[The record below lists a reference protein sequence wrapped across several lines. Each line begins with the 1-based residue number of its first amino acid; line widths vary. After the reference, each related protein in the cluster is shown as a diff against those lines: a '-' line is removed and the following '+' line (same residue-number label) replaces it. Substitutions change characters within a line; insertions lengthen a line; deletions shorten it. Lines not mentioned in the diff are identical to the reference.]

1 MTDNT
6 IEEIK
11 TRLDI
16 KEIIQEYIQ
25 LKKAGSNLKAVCPFH
40 GEKTPSFMVSPEKQI
55 WHCFGCGEGGDIFG
69 FIQKIEGV
77 EFPEALRILAK
88 RAGVEVTRQDPQ
100 LQNKK
105 TRLLDAVKL
114 TASYYHKVLLDSSQA
129 EYARKYLEERDI
141 DQDAIDRFK
150 IGYSPDS
157 WDSLSDFLKKKGFSE
172 EEVFLAGL
180 TVKKDKGV
188 GYYDRFRGRLMF
200 PIYDVHGNTVGFG
213 GRILQQKEE
222 GAKYINSPQ
231 TLIYD
236 KSNVL
241 YGLDKSKT
249 SIRKLGEVI
258 IVEGYTDCI
267 SAYQADITNV
277 VASSGTALTEGQV
290 LLLKRFTEN
299 LVMSFDQDTAGA
311 EAAKRG
317 IEVALANEMNVK
329 VVELP
334 SGKDPDEC
342 IRNSKDEFIG
352 AVKNAKPYLEFYF
365 DNTFQE
371 LDTSK
376 VQDKKKAAAI
386 LLPVIAKIGDTIEQ
400 AHWLKELSKKLDVE
414 ENILRDRLPNKTKPN
429 RTNRKTVSGEQKVKV
444 IDRFAKIGEELL
456 SLIIH
461 FPDFI
466 STSIDKLLPEYFT
479 DEKQKE
485 LYKNIVVYYTKKEHF
500 DVSNFQKTINT
511 EEQNENNLSAYLDI
525 LFLLGA
531 EEFEKLNDNQVKQYT
546 TERINILKK
555 NNILAQLK
563 NIEQNIKALEQG
575 EPSDQNQNELDQL
588 SETFNQLTNQ
598 LRNLE

>member
-1 MTDNT
+1 MTDNS

-16 KEIIQEYIQ
+16 KEIIQEHIQ
-25 LKKAGSNLKAVCPFH
+25 LKKAGSNLKAICPFH

-69 FIQKIEGV
+69 FVQKIEGV

-88 RAGVEVTRQDPQ
+88 RAGVEITRQDPQ

-114 TASYYHKVLLDSSQA
+114 TANYYHKVLLDSSQA
-129 EYARKYLEERDI
+129 EFARNYLKERDI
-141 DQDAIDRFK
+141 NQDAIDRFK

-157 WDSLSDFLKKKGFSE
+157 WDSLSIFLKKKGFSE
-172 EEVFLAGL
+172 EETFLAGL

-249 SIRKLGEVI
+249 SIRKQSEAI

-299 LVMSFDQDTAGA
+299 LAMSFDQDAAGA

-329 VVELP
+329 VVDLP

-342 IRNSKDEFIG
+342 IRNNKDGFVE
-352 AVKNAKPYLEFYF
+352 AVKNAKTYLEFYF
-365 DNTFQE
+365 DNTFQQ

-400 AHWLKELSKKLDVE
+400 AHWLKELGKKLDVE
-414 ENILRDRLPNKTKPN
+414 ESILRDRLPNAKPRISTK
-429 RTNRKTVSGEQKVKV
+429 KTVPKENKAII
-444 IDRFAKIGEELL
+444 IDRFDKVGEELL
-456 SLIIH
+456 SLIVH
-461 FPDFI
+461 FPESI

-479 DEKQKE
+479 NEKQEE

-500 DVSNFQKTINT
+500 DISDFQKTI
-511 EEQNENNLSAYLDI
+511 EVEAQDEKNLSEYLDV
-525 LFLLGA
+525 LFLLGG
-531 EEFEKLNDNQVKQYT
+531 EQFKELNESQAKQYI
-546 TERINILKK
+546 TERVSMLKK

-563 NIEQNIKALEQG
+563 NIEQNIKALEQ
-575 EPSDQNQNELDQL
+575 EKSSDQNQNELDQL
-588 SETFNQLTNQ
+588 SETFNQFTNQ

>member
-500 DVSNFQKTINT
+500 DVSNFQKTIKT
-511 EEQNENNLSAYLDI
+511 EGQDENDLSAYLDV
-525 LFLLGA
+525 LFLLGG

>member
-11 TRLDI
+11 NRLDI
-16 KEIIQEYIQ
+16 KEVIQEYIQ

-69 FIQKIEGV
+69 FIQKIEGI

-88 RAGVEVTRQDPQ
+88 RAGVEITRQDPQ
-100 LQNKK
+100 LQNRK
-105 TRLLDAVKL
+105 TRLLDICKV
-114 TASYYHKVLLDSSQA
+114 TASYFNKVLLDSSQA
-129 EYARKYLEERDI
+129 EFARNYLKQRSI
-141 DQDAIDRFK
+141 DSDAVDRFK

-157 WDSLSDFLKKKGFSE
+157 WDALSIFLKKKGYSE
-172 EEVFLAGL
+172 EEIFLAGL

-213 GRILQQKEE
+213 GRVLEQKEE

-249 SIRKLGEVI
+249 SIRKKGEVI

-299 LVMSFDQDTAGA
+299 LVMSFDHDAAGA

-317 IEVALANEMNVK
+317 IEIALANELNVK

-334 SGKDPDEC
+334 TGKDPDEC
-342 IRNSKDEFIG
+342 IKNNKEGFIQ
-352 AVKNAKPYLEFYF
+352 AVKDAKPYLEYYF
-365 DNTFQE
+365 DSTFQNFN
-371 LDTSK
+371 SAN
-376 VQDKKKAAAI
+376 VQDKKKAAGI
-386 LLPVIAKIGDTIEQ
+386 LLPIIAKIGDTIEQ
-400 AHWLKELSKKLDVE
+400 AHWLKELSKRLDVE
-414 ENILRDRLPNKTKPN
+414 ESILRDRLPTNIERN
-429 RTNRKTVSGEQKVKV
+429 RTVKRDDSSEQKVK
-444 IDRFAKIGEELL
+444 ITDRFYRVGEELL
-456 SLIIH
+456 SLLIS
-461 FPDFI
+461 FPDSLAI
-466 STSIDKLLPEYFT
+466 AVDKLLPEYFT
-479 DEKQKE
+479 GGKQAE
-485 LYKNIVVYYTKKEHF
+485 LYKNMVVYYTKKEHF
-500 DVSNFQKTINT
+500 NVSDFQKSVET
-511 EEQNENNLSAYLDI
+511 EKQNESNLSAYLDV
-525 LFLLGA
+525 LSLLGG
-531 EEFEKLNDNQVKQYT
+531 EQFSELNDDEVKRYIE
-546 TERINILKK
+546 ERVNMLKK

-575 EPSDQNQNELDQL
+575 KLSDQNQNELDQL
-588 SETFNQLTNQ
+588 SEAFNQLTNQ

>member
-1 MTDNT
+1 
-6 IEEIK
+6 
-11 TRLDI
+11 
-16 KEIIQEYIQ
+16 
-25 LKKAGSNLKAVCPFH
+25 
-40 GEKTPSFMVSPEKQI
+40 MVSPEKQI

-88 RAGVEVTRQDPQ
+88 RAGVEITRQDPQ

-105 TRLLDAVKL
+105 TRLLDICKIA
-114 TASYYHKVLLDSSQA
+114 ASYYHKVLLESSQA
-129 EYARKYLEERDI
+129 EFARNYLKQRSI
-141 DQDAIDRFK
+141 DQDAVDRFK

-157 WDSLSDFLKKKGFSE
+157 WDALSIFLKKKGYSE
-172 EEVFLAGL
+172 EEIFLAGL
-180 TVKKDKGV
+180 SVKKDKGV

-213 GRILQQKEE
+213 GRILEQKEE

-236 KSNVL
+236 KSNIL

-249 SIRKLGEVI
+249 SIRKKGEVI

-299 LVMSFDQDTAGA
+299 LVMSFDHDAAGA

-317 IEVALANEMNVK
+317 IEIALANEMNVK

-334 SGKDPDEC
+334 YGKDPDEC
-342 IRNSKDEFIG
+342 IKNNKEDFVQ
-352 AVKNAKPYLEFYF
+352 AVQIAKPYLAYYF
-365 DNTFQE
+365 DSTFR
-371 LDTSK
+371 DFDATN
-376 VQDKKKAAAI
+376 VQHKKKAAAV

-414 ENILRDRLPNKTKPN
+414 ESILRDRLPAKNEN
-429 RTNRKTVSGEQKVKV
+429 RTVVKKTAGSEQKVNLV
-444 IDRFAKIGEELL
+444 DRFYLVGEELL
-456 SLIIH
+456 SLLVC
-461 FPDFI
+461 FPVGV
-466 STSIDKLLPEYFT
+466 TNAVDKLLPEYFT
-479 DEKQKE
+479 GNKQSE

-500 DVSNFQKTINT
+500 NVSDFQKSIET
-511 EEQNENNLSAYLDI
+511 EKQNESNLSAYLDV
-525 LFLLGA
+525 LFLLGG
-531 EEFEKLNDNQVKQYT
+531 EQFSDLSDDQVKQYIE
-546 TERINILKK
+546 ERVNMLKK
-555 NNILAQLK
+555 NYILAQLRT
-563 NIEQNIKALEQG
+563 IEQNIKALEQG
-575 EPSDQNQNELDQL
+575 TLSDQNKERLDQL
-588 SETFNQLTNQ
+588 SGDFNQLTNQ

>member
-11 TRLDI
+11 NRLDI
-16 KEIIQEYIQ
+16 KEVIQEYIQ

-69 FIQKIEGV
+69 FIQKIEGI

-88 RAGVEVTRQDPQ
+88 RAGVEITRQDPQ
-100 LQNKK
+100 LQNRK
-105 TRLLDAVKL
+105 TRLLDICKV
-114 TASYYHKVLLDSSQA
+114 TASYFNKVLLDSSQA
-129 EYARKYLEERDI
+129 EFARNYLKQRSI
-141 DQDAIDRFK
+141 DSEAVDRFK

-157 WDSLSDFLKKKGFSE
+157 WDALSIFLKKKGYSE
-172 EEVFLAGL
+172 EEIFLAGL

-213 GRILQQKEE
+213 GRVLEQKEE

-249 SIRKLGEVI
+249 SIRKKSEVI

-299 LVMSFDQDTAGA
+299 LVMSFDHDAAGA

-317 IEVALANEMNVK
+317 IEIALANELNVR

-342 IRNSKDEFIG
+342 IKKDKDSFIQ
-352 AVKNAKPYLEFYF
+352 AVKDAKPYLEYYF
-365 DNTFQE
+365 DSTFQNF
-371 LDTSK
+371 DSK
-376 VQDKKKAAAI
+376 NVQDKKKAAGI
-386 LLPVIAKIGDTIEQ
+386 LLPIIAKIGDTIEQ
-400 AHWLKELSKKLDVE
+400 AHWLKELSKRLDVE
-414 ENILRDRLPNKTKPN
+414 EGILRDRLPVKTGNNVKTK
-429 RTNRKTVSGEQKVKV
+429 KESGSEPKVKET
-444 IDRFAKIGEELL
+444 DRFYRVGEELL
-456 SLIIH
+456 SLLIS
-461 FPDFI
+461 FPD
-466 STSIDKLLPEYFT
+466 SLTVAIDKLLPEYFT
-479 DEKQKE
+479 GSKQAE
-485 LYKNIVVYYTKKEHF
+485 LYKNMVVYYTKKEHF
-500 DVSNFQKTINT
+500 NVSDFQKSIET
-511 EEQNENNLSAYLDI
+511 EKQNESNLSAYLDV
-525 LFLLGA
+525 LFLLGG
-531 EEFEKLNDNQVKQYT
+531 EQFSDLNDDEVKRYIE
-546 TERINILKK
+546 ERVNMLKK

-575 EPSDQNQNELDQL
+575 KLSDQNQNELDQL
-588 SETFNQLTNQ
+588 SEAFNQLTNQ

>member
-11 TRLDI
+11 NRLDI
-16 KEIIQEYIQ
+16 KDIIQEYIQ

-69 FIQKIEGV
+69 FIQKIEGI

-88 RAGVEVTRQDPQ
+88 RAGVEIVRQDPQ

-105 TRLLDAVKL
+105 TRLLDICKI
-114 TASYYHKVLLDSSQA
+114 TASYYHKVLLESSQA
-129 EYARKYLEERDI
+129 EFARKYLEQRSI
-141 DQDAIDRFK
+141 DQDAVDRFK

-157 WDSLSDFLKKKGFSE
+157 WDALSLFLKKKGYLE
-172 EEVFLAGL
+172 EEIFLAGL
-180 TVKKDKGV
+180 TVKKEKGV

-213 GRILQQKEE
+213 GRILEQKEE

-249 SIRKLGEVI
+249 SIRKKKEVI

-299 LVMSFDQDTAGA
+299 LVMSFDHDAAGA

-317 IEVALANEMNVK
+317 IEIALANELNVK

-334 SGKDPDEC
+334 FGKDPDEC
-342 IRNSKDEFIG
+342 IKQDKSAFIQ
-352 AVKNAKPYLEFYF
+352 AVESAKPYLQYYF
-365 DNTFQE
+365 DSTFRNY
-371 LDTSK
+371 DANN
-376 VQDKKKAAAI
+376 VQDKKKAVAV

-400 AHWLKELSKKLDVE
+400 AHWLKELAKKLDVE
-414 ENILRDRLPNKTKPN
+414 ESILRDRLPSKSEIKTITK
-429 RTNRKTVSGEQKVKV
+429 RTTETTQKTVLT
-444 IDRFAKIGEELL
+444 DRFYLVGEELL
-456 SLIIH
+456 SLLVS
-461 FPDFI
+461 FPE
-466 STSIDKLLPEYFT
+466 SIPTAIDNLLPEYFT
-479 DEKQKE
+479 GSKQAD
-485 LYKNIVVYYTKKEHF
+485 LYKNIVVYYTKKEYF
-500 DVSNFQKTINT
+500 DVSDFQKTI
-511 EEQNENNLSAYLDI
+511 EAEKQNENNLSAYLDV
-525 LFLLGA
+525 LFLLGG
-531 EEFEKLNDNQVKQYT
+531 EQFSDLNEDQAKHYVV
-546 TERINILKK
+546 ERVNMLKK

-575 EPSDQNQNELDQL
+575 KLNDQNQNELDQL

>member
-1 MTDNT
+1 
-6 IEEIK
+6 
-11 TRLDI
+11 
-16 KEIIQEYIQ
+16 
-25 LKKAGSNLKAVCPFH
+25 
-40 GEKTPSFMVSPEKQI
+40 SFMVSPEKQI

-299 LVMSFDQDTAGA
+299 LVMSFDQDAAGA

-400 AHWLKELSKKLDVE
+400 AYWLKELSKKLDVE
-414 ENILRDRLPNKTKPN
+414 ENILRDRLPNKTEPN

>member
-598 LRNLE
+598 LRN

>member
-16 KEIIQEYIQ
+16 KEVIQEYIQ

-69 FIQKIEGV
+69 FIQKIEGI

-88 RAGVEVTRQDPQ
+88 RAGVEITRQDPQ

-105 TRLLDAVKL
+105 TRLLDICKM
-114 TASYYHKVLLDSSQA
+114 TASYFNKVLLESSQA
-129 EYARKYLEERDI
+129 EFARNYLKQRSI
-141 DQDAIDRFK
+141 DQDAVDRFK

-157 WDSLSDFLKKKGFSE
+157 WDALSIFLKKKGYSE
-172 EEVFLAGL
+172 EEIFLAGL

-213 GRILQQKEE
+213 GRVLEQKEE

-236 KSNVL
+236 KSHVL

-249 SIRKLGEVI
+249 AIRKMGEAI

-299 LVMSFDQDTAGA
+299 LVMSFDHDAAGA

-317 IEVALANEMNVK
+317 IEIALSNEMNVK

-342 IRNSKDEFIG
+342 IRNNKDGFIM
-352 AVKNAKPYLEFYF
+352 AVKNAKPYLNYYF
-365 DNTFQE
+365 DVTFQKYNSA
-371 LDTSK
+371 D
-376 VQDKKKAAAI
+376 VQDKKKAAGI

-400 AHWLKELSKKLDVE
+400 AHWLKELSKKLDVDE
-414 ENILRDRLPNKTKPN
+414 SILRDRLPANAVRSKKVTSGAKP
-429 RTNRKTVSGEQKVKV
+429 EQKVKV
-444 IDRFAKIGEELL
+444 ADRFYRIGEELL
-456 SLIIH
+456 SLLIQ
-461 FPDFI
+461 FPG
-466 STSIDKLLPEYFT
+466 SMAVTIDKLLPEYFT
-479 DEKQKE
+479 GDKQRE

-500 DVSNFQKTINT
+500 NVSEFQKNIET
-511 EEQNENNLSAYLDI
+511 EKQNESNLSAYLDV
-525 LFLLGA
+525 LFLLGGEQFHELSDDQAKLYIA
-531 EEFEKLNDNQVKQYT
+531 ERVNM
-546 TERINILKK
+546 LKK
-555 NNILAQLK
+555 NNILAQLI
-563 NIEQNIKALEQG
+563 NIEHNIKNLEQDDSSG
-575 EPSDQNQNELDQL
+575 QNQNELDQL
-588 SETFNQLTNQ
+588 TENFNQLTNQ

>member
-1 MTDNT
+1 MTDNS

-11 TRLDI
+11 NRLDI
-16 KEIIQEYIQ
+16 KEIIQEHIQ
-25 LKKAGSNLKAVCPFH
+25 LKKAGSNFKAICPFH

-69 FIQKIEGV
+69 FVQKIEGV

-88 RAGVEVTRQDPQ
+88 RAGVEITRQDPQ

-105 TRLLDAVKL
+105 TRLLDVCKL
-114 TASYYHKVLLDSSQA
+114 TASYYHKVLLESSQA
-129 EYARKYLEERDI
+129 EFARNYLKDRDI

-157 WDSLSDFLKKKGFSE
+157 WDALTIFLKKKGYSE
-172 EEVFLAGL
+172 EEIFLAGL

-213 GRILQQKEE
+213 ARTLKQDEE

-236 KSNVL
+236 KSSIL

-249 SIRKLGEVI
+249 SIRKQGEVI

-290 LLLKRFTEN
+290 SLLKRFTEN
-299 LVMSFDQDTAGA
+299 LAMSFDQDAAGA

-317 IEVALANEMNVK
+317 IEVALANEMNIK
-329 VVELP
+329 IVELP

-342 IRNSKDEFIG
+342 IRNDKNGFME
-352 AVKNAKPYLEFYF
+352 AVKNAKTYLEFYF
-365 DNTFQE
+365 DNTFQQ
-371 LDTSK
+371 LDISK

-400 AHWLKELSKKLDVE
+400 AHWLKELGNKLDVE
-414 ENILRDRLPNKTKPN
+414 ENILRDRLPKAESVRTSRQIPSKEPKARAMN
-429 RTNRKTVSGEQKVKV
+429 RFEKV
-444 IDRFAKIGEELL
+444 GEELL
-456 SLIIH
+456 SLLIH
-461 FPDFI
+461 FPGSL

-479 DEKQKE
+479 NEKQRK
-485 LYKNIVVYYTKKEHF
+485 LYKKMVVYYTKKGHF
-500 DVSNFQKTINT
+500 DVSDFQKTA
-511 EEQNENNLSAYLDI
+511 EAEKQNEDNLSAGLDV
-525 LFLLGA
+525 LFLLGG
-531 EEFEKLNDNQVKQYT
+531 EQFKGLNDSQAKQYI
-546 TERINILKK
+546 TERVNMLKK

-563 NIEQNIKALEQG
+563 SIEQNIKALEQ
-575 EPSDQNQNELDQL
+575 EKSSDQNQNELDQL